1 MSSGKAMRVESVIP
15 FIMHIPV
22 TGSRIAD
29 STHTISHWGVVGARI
44 RSSNGIEGFGFTGT
58 HAQLQSDRLIARL
71 ISDLYA
77 PLLIGRNLEEHQSVW
92 HDLFHSPAIQWIG
105 RAGLTQ
111 LALSAVD
118 VALWDLKAK
127 QAGVP
132 LWALLGGSHAG
143 RLRAYNTDVGWLS
156 LSRSELVGMCTRA
169 CQEEGFTGVKIKV
182 GQEDP
187 EEDVRRVEAVRKA
200 IGSGITV
207 AVDANGKLDLPMAMR
222 LSQRLEPYDVLWF
235 EEPMWYDDVEAH
247 ARLARL
253 TRIPIA
259 LGEQI
264 YTVESL
270 CQFMLRGAVQFVQPD
285 VTRIGGVTPFL
296 QAIAMASAQSLQ
308 VAPHAGEM
316 SQVHVHLAFH
326 SPSCS
331 VLEYI
336 PWIRQC
342 FLDPATVRDGYFVK
356 PEAPGAGTTP
366 AAESLERY
374 GKSID

>member
-1 MSSGKAMRVESVIP
+1 MRVKSVSP

-22 TGSRIAD
+22 TGNQIAD
-29 STHTISHWGVVGARI
+29 SMHSISHWGVVGARV
-44 RSSNGIEGFGFTGT
+44 RSSDGIDGFGFTGT
-58 HAQLQSDRLIARL
+58 HAHLASDRLIARI
-71 ISDLYA
+71 ISELYA
-77 PLLIGRNLEEHQSVW
+77 PVLVGRNLEEGQGIW
-92 HDLFHSPAIQWIG
+92 RDLFRSPPIQWIG
-105 RAGLTQ
+105 RAGMTQ

-118 VALWDLKAK
+118 VALWDLRAK
-127 QAGVP
+127 HAEQP
-132 LWALLGGSHAG
+132 LWAFLGGSHAD
-143 RLRAYNTDVGWLS
+143 RMRAYNTDVGWLS
-156 LSRSELVGMCTRA
+156 LNMSELVDLCTRT

-182 GQEDP
+182 GQENPAD
-187 EEDVRRVEAVRKA
+187 DVRRVEAVRKA
-200 IGSGITV
+200 IGPGITI
-207 AVDANGKLDLPMAMR
+207 AIDANGRLDLPEALH
-222 LSQRLEPYDVLWF
+222 LSRRLEPFDVLWF
-235 EEPMWYDDVEAH
+235 EEPLWYDDVEAH
-247 ARLARL
+247 ARLARA

-296 QAIAMASAQSLQ
+296 QAIAAAASQSLQ

-316 SQVHVHLAFH
+316 SQVHVHIAFH

-356 PEAPGAGTTP
+356 PEMPGAGTTP
-366 AAESLERY
+366 AKESLEKY

>member
-1 MSSGKAMRVESVIP
+1 MKIQGVTP

-22 TGSRIAD
+22 TGNQISD
-29 STHTISHWGVVGARI
+29 STHTISHWGVVGVRI
-44 RSSNGIEGFGFTGT
+44 RSSGGKEGFGFTGT
-58 HAQLQSDRLIARL
+58 HAQVSSDRLISRL
-71 ISDLYA
+71 LSDVYA
-77 PLLIGRNLEEHQSVW
+77 PLLEGRLLEDHQSIW
-92 HDLFHSPAIQWIG
+92 GDLFHFPPLQWVG

-118 VALWDLKAK
+118 MALWDLRAK
-127 QAGVP
+127 HSEMP
-132 LWALLGGSHAG
+132 LWALLGGSRPG
-143 RLRAYNTDVGWLS
+143 RVRAYNTDVGWLS
-156 LSRSELVGMCTRA
+156 LGRSQLVEACRRA

-182 GQEDP
+182 GQDNL
-187 EEDVRRVEAVRKA
+187 EEDVRRVEEVRRAVGQDVT
-200 IGSGITV
+200 I
-207 AVDANGKLDLPMAMR
+207 AVDANGRLDLPTAVR
-222 LSQRLEPYDVLWF
+222 LSHRLEPYDVTWF

-247 ARLARL
+247 AQLARL

-285 VTRIGGVTPFL
+285 STRIGGVTAFL
-296 QAIAMASAQSLQ
+296 RAVESATAQSLP

-316 SQVHVHLAFH
+316 SQVHVHIAFH
-326 SPSCS
+326 SPACS

-336 PWIRQC
+336 PWIRTC
-342 FLDPATVRDGYFVK
+342 FAEPVEVQEGYFVR

-366 AAESLERY
+366 TAESLERY
-374 GKSID
+374 GKSVG

>member
-1 MSSGKAMRVESVIP
+1 MRVESIRP

-22 TGSRIAD
+22 TGSQIAD
-29 STHTISHWGVVGARI
+29 STHRISHWGVVGARI
-44 RSSNGIEGFGFTGT
+44 RSSDGIEGFGFTGT
-58 HAQLQSDRLIARL
+58 HAQLESDRLIARL
-71 ISDLYA
+71 ISDVYA
-77 PLLIGRNLEEHQSVW
+77 PMVTGRSLQDYQSTW
-92 HDLFHSPAIQWIG
+92 QDLFRAPPIQWIG

-111 LALSAVD
+111 LALSAID
-118 VALWDLKAK
+118 VALWDLRAK
-127 QAGVP
+127 RAGEP
-132 LWALLGGSHAG
+132 LWSLLGGAHAD
-143 RLRAYNTDVGWLS
+143 RVRAYNTDVGWLS
-156 LSRSELVGMCTRA
+156 LDQSELVDMCARA
-169 CQEEGFTGVKIKV
+169 CQQEGFTGVKIKV
-182 GQEDP
+182 GQENP
-187 EEDVRRVEAVRKA
+187 EHDVRRVEAVRKA
-200 IGSGITV
+200 VGPDVTIAI
-207 AVDANGKLDLPMAMR
+207 DANGRFDLPTALR

-270 CQFMLRGAVQFVQPD
+270 SQFMLRGAVQFVQPD

-296 QAIAMASAQSLQ
+296 RAIAAASAQSLQ

-316 SQVHVHLAFH
+316 SQVHVHIAFH
-326 SPSCS
+326 SSSCS

-342 FLDPATVRDGYFVK
+342 FLDPATVRDGWFVK
-356 PEAPGAGTTP
+356 PEMPGAGTTP
-366 AAESLERY
+366 TEESLERY
-374 GKSID
+374 GRPVD

>member
-1 MSSGKAMRVESVIP
+1 MRIESVSP

-22 TGSRIAD
+22 TGNQIAD
-29 STHTISHWGVVGARI
+29 SMHTITHWGVVGARI
-44 RSSNGIEGFGFTGT
+44 RSSDGIEGFGFTGT

-77 PLLIGRNLEEHQSVW
+77 PLLIGRGLEEHPSVW
-92 HDLFHSPAIQWIG
+92 QELFHSPPIQWIG

-118 VALWDLKAK
+118 VALWDLRAK
-127 QAGVP
+127 QLGLP
-132 LWALLGGSHAG
+132 LWAFLGGSQVS

-156 LSRSELVGMCTRA
+156 LSHSQLVDMCTRA
-169 CQEEGFTGVKIKV
+169 CQAEGFTGIKIKV
-182 GQEDP
+182 GQENP
-187 EEDVRRVEAVRKA
+187 ENDVRRVEAVRKA
-200 IGSGITV
+200 VGADVTIAI
-207 AVDANGKLDLPMAMR
+207 DANGKFDLPGALR
-222 LSQRLEPYDVLWF
+222 LSRRLEQYDVLWF

-247 ARLARL
+247 AQLARL

-296 QAIAMASAQSLQ
+296 RAIASASAQSLQ

-316 SQVHVHLAFH
+316 SQVHVHLAFN

-331 VLEYI
+331 LLEYI
-336 PWIRQC
+336 PWIAKS
-342 FLDPATVRDGYFVK
+342 FLNPAAVRDGYFVK

-366 AAESLERY
+366 TEESLESY